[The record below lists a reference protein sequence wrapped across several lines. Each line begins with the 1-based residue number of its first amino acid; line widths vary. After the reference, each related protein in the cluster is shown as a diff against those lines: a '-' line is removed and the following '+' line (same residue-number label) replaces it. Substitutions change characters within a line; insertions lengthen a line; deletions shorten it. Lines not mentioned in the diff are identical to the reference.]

1 MEGAL
6 RIQDIIGLILAILIV
21 AILISII
28 LILRENARE
37 RRMWRE
43 EDYEDWRE
51 KKPKKG
57 LSFSSKKGE
66 EERVSSLLEE
76 KIPEELER
84 KRGWSALPRQREVEE
99 AQEEIKGKEKES
111 ITPPPP
117 EEIFT
122 PPEEPIIAKEPTRK
136 GEPKQVILE
145 RALRKVEELGIDINS
160 LKPQI
165 NEEVIHFS
173 PLLWEVREE
182 VKAGR
187 ELGDMVI
194 HTVFKNIP
202 GYSRDEVVELY
213 RSGDVSVVE
222 KLEARVKTG
231 VGRDYLVA
239 TLDLEH
245 FRIPELERLWRRKDL
260 EDEEYE
266 LLLSLRF
273 VDRNIKKDF
282 ARVVYA
288 QIAAE
293 D

>member
-76 KIPEELER
+76 KIPEELEK

>member
-6 RIQDIIGLILAILIV
+6 KIQDIIGLILAILIV

-43 EDYEDWRE
+43 EDYEDWGE
-51 KKPKKG
+51 KKPKKNI
-57 LSFSSKKGE
+57 SFSSKKEE
-66 EERVSSLLEE
+66 EERVSPLLEDR
-76 KIPEELER
+76 IPEELEKR
-84 KRGWSALPRQREVEE
+84 RGWSALPRQKGPEEVKEE
-99 AQEEIKGKEKES
+99 KKES
-111 ITPPPP
+111 IAPPPP
-117 EEIFT
+117 EEVFT
-122 PPEEPIIAKEPTRK
+122 PSEEPIIAKEPTRK

-182 VKAGR
+182 VKAGK

-194 HTVFKNIP
+194 HTVFKDIP

-245 FRIPELERLWRRKDL
+245 FRIPELERLWRKQNL
-260 EDEEYE
+260 EDEEYQ

-273 VDRNIKKDF
+273 VDRNTKKDF

>member
-51 KKPKKG
+51 QKSKRDF
-57 LSFSSKKGE
+57 SFSSREQEG
-66 EERVSSLLEE
+66 VSPILEDR
-76 KIPEELER
+76 IPEELEKR
-84 KRGWSALPRQREVEE
+84 RGWDALPRQREVEE
-99 AQEEIKGKEKES
+99 TRKEEKKES
-111 ITPPPP
+111 VIPPPP
-117 EEIFT
+117 EEVFT
-122 PPEEPIIAKEPTRK
+122 PQEEPIIARESVRR
-136 GEPKQVILE
+136 GEPKQVVLE
-145 RALRKVEELGIDINS
+145 RALRKIEELGVDINS

-165 NEEVIHFS
+165 TEDTIHFS

-182 VKAGR
+182 VRAGR

-222 KLEARVKTG
+222 KLEARVKTS

-245 FRIPELERLWRRKDL
+245 FRIPDLERLWRRRSL

-273 VDRNIKKDF
+273 VDRNTKKDF

-288 QIAAE
+288 RITAE

>member
-43 EDYEDWRE
+43 EDYEDWGERKA
-51 KKPKKG
+51 KKSP
-57 LSFSSKKGE
+57 SFSSKGE
-66 EERVSSLLEE
+66 EGVSSILED
-76 KIPEELER
+76 KIPEEIEKR
-84 KRGWSALPRQREVEE
+84 RGWDTLPRQKGVEE
-99 AQEEIKGKEKES
+99 IRKEEKKES
-111 ITPPPP
+111 VVPPPP
-117 EEIFT
+117 EEVFI
-122 PPEEPIIAKEPTRK
+122 PQEEPTIAKEPTRK
-136 GEPKQVILE
+136 GEPKQVVLE
-145 RALRKVEELGIDINS
+145 RALRKIEELGLDINS

-165 NEEVIHFS
+165 TEEAIHFS

-182 VKAGR
+182 VRVGR

-231 VGRDYLVA
+231 AGRDYLVA
-239 TLDLEH
+239 TLDLDH
-245 FRIPELERLWRRKDL
+245 FRIPELERLWRKRNL

-273 VDRNIKKDF
+273 VDRNTKKDF

-288 QIAAE
+288 QITTE

>member
-37 RRMWRE
+37 RRRWQE
-43 EDYEDWRE
+43 EDYGDWRDR
-51 KKPKKG
+51 KAKRN
-57 LSFSSKKGE
+57 LSFSSGE
-66 EERVSSLLEE
+66 EEGVSTVFEDR
-76 KIPEELER
+76 IPEELE
-84 KRGWSALPRQREVEE
+84 KKKGWESLPRQREVEE
-99 AQEEIKGKEKES
+99 TREEKKKERVV
-111 ITPPPP
+111 PPPP
-117 EEIFT
+117 EEVFT
-122 PPEEPIIAKEPTRK
+122 PPEEPVIAGEPTRK
-136 GEPKQVILE
+136 GEPRQVILE
-145 RALRKVEELGIDINS
+145 RALRKIEDLGVDINS

-165 NEEVIHFS
+165 TEEVIHFS

-182 VKAGR
+182 VKAGK
-187 ELGDMVI
+187 ELGDIVI
-194 HTVFKNIP
+194 HTVFKDIP

-213 RSGDVSVVE
+213 RSGDLSVVE
-222 KLEARVKTG
+222 RLESRIKTG

-245 FRIPELERLWRRKDL
+245 FRILELEQLWRRGNL

-266 LLLSLRF
+266 LLLSLKF
-273 VDRNIKKDF
+273 VDRNTKRDF

-288 QIAAE
+288 RIVAE

>member
-51 KKPKKG
+51 KKAKKSP
-57 LSFSSKKGE
+57 SFSSKGE
-66 EERVSSLLEE
+66 EGEGVSSILED
-76 KIPEELER
+76 KIPEEIEKR
-84 KRGWSALPRQREVEE
+84 RGWDTLPRQKGVEE
-99 AQEEIKGKEKES
+99 IRKEEKKES
-111 ITPPPP
+111 VVPPPP
-117 EEIFT
+117 EEVFT
-122 PPEEPIIAKEPTRK
+122 PQEEPTIAKEPTRK
-136 GEPKQVILE
+136 GEPKQVVLE
-145 RALRKVEELGIDINS
+145 RALRKIEELGLDINS

-165 NEEVIHFS
+165 TEEAIHFS

-182 VKAGR
+182 VRVGR

-239 TLDLEH
+239 TLDLDH
-245 FRIPELERLWRRKDL
+245 FRIPELERLWRKRNL
-260 EDEEYE
+260 EM
-266 LLLSLRF
+266 
-273 VDRNIKKDF
+273 RNMNF
-282 ARVVYA
+282 YFL
-288 QIAAE
+288 
-293 D
+293 